1 MVHCVRFCCSH
12 VEKSKNKNIK
22 KKTEKQK
29 KNRKTHKTQT
39 NVMVWHATAINQ
51 WSINRTNDATT
62 TAQELPSILTIGSR
76 AVSPWRT
83 RPAWF
88 CIFVQVC
95 YSHCRL
101 TKSNR
106 SDPPLYDFYIIFFF
120 CILLSSL
127 DFVWP
132 FIFVYFA
139 FVLYYYSNDLY
150 ICIMYCLTLDQNK
163 FYKKKKES
171 KIIPK
176 TCKKLL

>member
-12 VEKSKNKNIK
+12 VEKSKNKNIE

-120 CILLSSL
+120 FVFYWVPLILFDLLFSFILHLFCI
-127 DFVWP
+127 
-132 FIFVYFA
+132 FILMIFIS
-139 FVLYYYSNDLY
+139 VL
-150 ICIMYCLTLDQNK
+150 CTA
-163 FYKKKKES
+163 
-171 KIIPK
+171 
-176 TCKKLL
+176 

>member
-120 CILLSSL
+120 FVFYWVPLILFDLLFSFILHLFCIIILMI
-127 DFVWP
+127 
-132 FIFVYFA
+132 FIS
-139 FVLYYYSNDLY
+139 VL
-150 ICIMYCLTLDQNK
+150 CTA
-163 FYKKKKES
+163 
-171 KIIPK
+171 
-176 TCKKLL
+176 

>member
-120 CILLSSL
+120 VFYWVPLILFDLLFSFILHLFCIIILMI
-127 DFVWP
+127 
-132 FIFVYFA
+132 FIS
-139 FVLYYYSNDLY
+139 VL
-150 ICIMYCLTLDQNK
+150 CTA
-163 FYKKKKES
+163 
-171 KIIPK
+171 
-176 TCKKLL
+176 